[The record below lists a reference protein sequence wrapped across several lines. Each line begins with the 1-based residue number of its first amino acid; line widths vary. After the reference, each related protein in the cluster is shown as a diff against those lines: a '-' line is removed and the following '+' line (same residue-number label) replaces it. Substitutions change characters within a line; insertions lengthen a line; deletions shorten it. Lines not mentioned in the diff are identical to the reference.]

1 MEKPDDIFG
10 ALEEAVDREQEE
22 KTVDLG
28 PISRLVE
35 KQGRLES
42 VANGIDVDTLYKK
55 VLEID
60 ASINTIEEVLKRRKK
75 DLFQVRQQQIPDL
88 MQEFGL
94 STVSTSD
101 GVKIK
106 IEKGVSVTTKS
117 TEKLHKYMRDNG
129 AGDLIKNQVMV
140 TVANEEERKEVIGKL
155 DETMCEYKNKE
166 GVHSA
171 TLKKYVKDLL
181 EEGKQLPPEA
191 ANVYEYEYSKIQK
204 R

>member
-1 MEKPDDIFG
+1 MEKPSDIFG
-10 ALEEAVDREQEE
+10 ALEEAADREQEE
-22 KTVDLG
+22 KTIDLG
-28 PISRLVE
+28 PISRLVD

-42 VANGIDVDTLYKK
+42 KADQTDVEILYQE
-55 VLEID
+55 VLRTD
-60 ASINTIEEVLKRRKK
+60 ASIDTIEEVLKRRKK
-75 DLFQVRQQQIPDL
+75 DLFKVRQQQIPEL

-94 STVSTSD
+94 STVATSG

-117 TEKLHKYMRDNG
+117 QEKLHKYMRANG
-129 AGDLIKNQVMV
+129 AGDLIKNQLMV
-140 TVANEEERKEVIGKL
+140 VVANEEERKEVVAKL
-155 DETMCEYKNKE
+155 DETMCEYKPKE

-204 R
+204 K